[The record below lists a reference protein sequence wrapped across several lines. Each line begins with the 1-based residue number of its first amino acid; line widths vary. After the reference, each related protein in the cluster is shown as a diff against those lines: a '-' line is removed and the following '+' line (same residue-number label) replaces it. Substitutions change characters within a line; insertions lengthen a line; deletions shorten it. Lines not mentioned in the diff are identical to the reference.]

1 MAKQIND
8 MTDLHVDIH
17 ILKKKLKIKK
27 NYFLKYFYN
36 IKTNST
42 EHIELGSGS
51 DIFINSVTNKR
62 QH

>member
-1 MAKQIND
+1 